1 FSVSSF
7 LSRTS
12 SALTIHVLSTS
23 YFILHPSNLP
33 GAFGL
38 GGAKLATGPGVGR
51 RNDRSERD
59 EDRASARGDRQ
70 GHPGRQSHHEPGV
83 WRIDDRRVGDHGH
96 ALPQRQ
102 TRLRLAA
109 KLSTTCRAADGKGL

>member
-1 FSVSSF
+1 M
-7 LSRTS
+7 
-12 SALTIHVLSTS
+12 STLAS
-23 YFILHPSNLP
+23 KPVADAVDVKCTDDELI
-33 GAFGL
+33 AT
-38 GGAKLATGPGVGR
+38 LATGPGVGR